1 MITINPD
8 QARILVEQEG
18 NNSNFIVLDVRT
30 PAEFEINRLPKA
42 INIDIHAHDFTDRI
56 NALDRIKTYL
66 VYCKTG
72 GRSTSAAELMED
84 LGFKDV
90 YNVKGKLFEQH

>member
-42 INIDIHAHDFTDRI
+42 INIDIHAYDFTDRI
-56 NALDRIKTYL
+56 NALDRTKTYL
-66 VYCKTG
+66 VYCRTG
-72 GRSTSAAELMED
+72 GRSTSATELMED
-84 LGFKDV
+84 LGFRNI
-90 YNVKGKLFEQH
+90 YTVKGKLFQ